1 MAITKADVNS
11 VYTRYLGR
19 NPDDLDYENL
29 IGQDIEKPKLIE
41 QVRSSDEY
49 KSLTPE
55 DHINR
60 QFQMALGREASD
72 TERERILGNDL
83 YYDFAPMMMG
93 SRERAERTGFKSDL
107 LANDLAKLPEADLVR
122 VYRNYLGRMPDE
134 EAYRNYLRQFE
145 AEPNKGPDIMG
156 SQIRREQ
163 KLVDVN
169 YDYAMPEKR
178 LEEVGWS
185 PEAQEYINNKFDA
198 EARRYAAE
206 KGIELPED
214 FSALAQLRN
223 PYQDNRAGM
232 EGLNMMTPTLYDEGP
247 FGRGETPT
255 GYDIYSE
262 SDLYDIPVHAMWYSR
277 AGTAAFLNPEKASQM
292 VQQWGPE
299 ASVDAYAK
307 DPGSF
312 MKEAASGVYVNNWLE
327 QNIDPGVTAE
337 GKNKDKLA
345 SLAQRYQDISN
356 RAIGLGADP
365 NDIAKYTSDRTSK
378 VAADYQ
384 TYYNHTHDNGFL
396 QFLLAAGG
404 LMIGA
409 YGLSKLAGAAG
420 STAGSVAGT
429 GLKIGAGQGLAPGIG
444 STIGAGATPI
454 GAGSVGLTAGAGT
467 GLAPGIGATLGAGA
481 GTIGAG
487 AIGLQA
493 PAGAITPT
501 FGVPG
506 YVGTNVPTDI
516 FSKPTFPGGAGGSGT
531 TTTTLPSWSTEGAF
545 KTPTMPGGGG
555 GGPTATTGP
564 SAIDNAIS
572 AGKTA
577 YDKVVSPLNKI
588 SNLTQTLTGQP
599 TQPFQQ
605 AQQGRARGALSAAEL
620 YPQSNIMIPIEKYLE
635 LTTPRRTFVGGL
647 SAMRNLG

>member
-19 NPDDLDYENL
+19 NPDDLDYQNL
-29 IGQDIEKPKLIE
+29 IGQDIEKSKLIE

-83 YYDFAPMMMG
+83 YYDFAPMTMG

-232 EGLNMMTPTLYDEGP
+232 EGLNIMTPTLYDEGP

-277 AGTAAFLNPEKASQM
+277 AGTAAFLNPEKAAQM

-420 STAGSVAGT
+420 STAGATTAASTAGASGAGIIPTTTSAYWSGVTGLPGYVTGGT
-429 GLKIGAGQGLAPGIG
+429 GLTTGATAAG
-444 STIGAGATPI
+444 TAGATAGGGFLGGGYGSI
-454 GAGSVGLTAGAGT
+454 GPAGFTASAPVTHGSAYWTGTPGLPAYGAGT
-467 GLAPGIGATLGAGA
+467 GATPS
-481 GTIGAG
+481 TV
-487 AIGLQA
+487 
-493 PAGAITPT
+493 T
-501 FGVPG
+501 
-506 YVGTNVPTDI
+506 
-516 FSKPTFPGGAGGSGT
+516 S
-531 TTTTLPSWSTEGAF
+531 LPSWSTEGAF

-588 SNLTQTLTGQP
+588 SNLTQTLTSQP

>member
-19 NPDDLDYENL
+19 NPDDLDYQNL
-29 IGQDIEKPKLIE
+29 IGRDIEKSKLIE

-72 TERERILGNDL
+72 TERERILNNDL

-122 VYRNYLGRMPDE
+122 VFRNYLGRMPDE

-232 EGLNMMTPTLYDEGP
+232 EGLNLMTPTLYDEGP

-277 AGTAAFLNPEKASQM
+277 AGTAAFLNPEKAAQM

-409 YGLSKLAGAAG
+409 YGLSQL
-420 STAGSVAGT
+420 
-429 GLKIGAGQGLAPGIG
+429 
-444 STIGAGATPI
+444 
-454 GAGSVGLTAGAGT
+454 AGAGT
-467 GLAPGIGATLGAGA
+467 MGSLGPTVNFAAGASPAAWNAAVFGTPAGTAAGTAAATAGGGFLGGGYGSIGPAGFTASTPVTHGSAYWTGTSGLPAYGA
-481 GTIGAG
+481 GTGA
-487 AIGLQA
+487 
-493 PAGAITPT
+493 TPST
-501 FGVPG
+501 V
-506 YVGTNVPTDI
+506 T
-516 FSKPTFPGGAGGSGT
+516 S
-531 TTTTLPSWSTEGAF
+531 LPSWSTEGAF

-555 GGPTATTGP
+555 GGPTVTTGP

-572 AGKTA
+572 AGKTV

-605 AQQGRARGALSAAEL
+605 AQQGRTRGALSAAEL

-635 LTTPRRTFVGGL
+635 LITPRRTFVGGL
-647 SAMRNLG
+647 SAMRNLV